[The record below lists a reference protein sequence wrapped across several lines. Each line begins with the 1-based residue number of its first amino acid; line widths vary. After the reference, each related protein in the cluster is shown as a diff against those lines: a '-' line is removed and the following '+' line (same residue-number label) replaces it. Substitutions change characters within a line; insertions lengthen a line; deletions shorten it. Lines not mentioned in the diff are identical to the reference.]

1 MACMFT
7 SIYINGSTAVAT
19 PDELNALVIGDTIR
33 MVVVGNDPTL
43 VGAKFVVSIDGA
55 DVSAG
60 GFLVTNYITPIGE
73 NGILYFYYDYPITQA
88 GGYNIEGYVNATPPA
103 VTSAPQP

>member
-7 SIYINGSTAVAT
+7 SIYINGSEAVAT

-43 VGAKFVVSIDGA
+43 VGAKFVVSIDGS

-60 GFLVTNYITPIGE
+60 GFLTTTYITPIAD

-88 GGYNIEGYVNATPPA
+88 GGYAIEGYVNATPPA

>member
-19 PDELNALVIGDTIR
+19 PEELGALVIGDTIR
-33 MVVVGNDPTL
+33 MVMVGNDPSL
-43 VGAKFVVSIDGA
+43 AGAKFIVTIDGA

-60 GFLVTNYITPIGE
+60 GFLVTNFITPIAG
-73 NGILYFYYDYPITQA
+73 NGIKEFYYDYPITQA
-88 GGYNIEGYVNATPPA
+88 GGYAIEGYVNAVPPA